1 VRWLQ
6 ARASQVITVHL
17 VGRDASPPTGSVC
30 SLGRSLERTPSPRL
44 TRKPLA
50 SKSRMRARARR
61 GGQCDRE
68 SHAAAALPAL
78 LQTVIGEAE
87 ATLTR
92 ASS

>member
-1 VRWLQ
+1 MRRLQ
-6 ARASQVITVHL
+6 ARASQVIGVHL
-17 VGRDASPPTGSVC
+17 VGRDASSPAGSVC
-30 SLGRSLERTPSPRL
+30 SLGGSPERTSPPRL

-50 SKSRMRARARR
+50 SESRMRARARR

-68 SHAAAALPAL
+68 SHAAAALPAF
-78 LQTVIGEAE
+78 LQTVIGEAD